1 MTLDDREGINEEME
15 CSRRGGGPCIQDTN
29 GFSEWE
35 PKSLLKMQISTFRT
49 AKLGWAPVD

>member
-1 MTLDDREGINEEME
+1 M
-15 CSRRGGGPCIQDTN
+15 RRWSVADGGGACIQDTN
-29 GFSEWE
+29 GLSEWE